1 MGKIKVAIIY
11 GGRSV
16 EHDISLL
23 SAKNILDNIDR
34 EKFEVTLI
42 GINKK
47 GSWFLLDNF
56 NEPISSGS
64 PLSLQLDAQNPAFIC
79 AETQI
84 TPDVV
89 FPVLHGTDGE
99 DGSIQ
104 GLLQTFRIPFVGSG
118 VLGSS
123 ASMDKLLAKRVM
135 ASAGLPVA
143 KFIDL
148 GLNEWQS
155 IQYAAV
161 VAELG
166 LPLIVKPVNLGSSV
180 GVSKVSNESE
190 FITALEDAF
199 RYDNSLLIEEFIE
212 AREVECAI
220 IGNEKA
226 LASVAGEVVLSTNY
240 DFYSFVAKY
249 KDANSAKIAIPAEMP
264 EETHAR
270 IKELSLKAYKLLNC
284 KDLSRVDLFVRD
296 NGDVFINEINTIPGF
311 TNISMFPSLMKHEG
325 IEYTTLITKLLDLAM
340 ERFQK
345 ENRISTEY
353 DSEL

>member
-1 MGKIKVAIIY
+1 MGKTKVAIIY

-34 EKFEVTLI
+34 DKFEVVLI
-42 GINKK
+42 GISKQ
-47 GSWFLLDNF
+47 GSWFLQNNF
-56 NEPISSGS
+56 NEPISSGA
-64 PLSLQLDAQNPAFIC
+64 PLSLQLNAQNPAFISKD
-79 AETQI
+79 TQI
-84 TPDVV
+84 IPDIV

-104 GLLQTFRIPFVGSG
+104 GLLQSFRIPFVGSG
-118 VLGSS
+118 VLGSA

-143 KFIDL
+143 KFISLDL
-148 GLNEWQS
+148 NDWES
-155 IQYAAV
+155 IQFSEV
-161 VAELG
+161 ETELG
-166 LPLIVKPVNLGSSV
+166 LPLIVKPANLGSSV

-190 FITALEDAF
+190 FTTALEDAF
-199 RYDNSLLIEEFIE
+199 RYDNSLLIEEFID

-220 IGNEKA
+220 LGNEKA

-249 KDANSAKIAIPAEMP
+249 KDADSAKITIPANMP
-264 EETHAR
+264 EDIHTR
-270 IKELSLKAYKLLNC
+270 IKEISLQAYKLLNC
-284 KDLSRVDLFVRD
+284 KDLSRVDLFVKD
-296 NGDVFINEINTIPGF
+296 NGDVYINEINTIPGF
-311 TNISMFPSLMKHEG
+311 TNISMYPSLMKHEG
-325 IEYTTLITKLLDLAM
+325 IDYTTLITKLLDLAI

-345 ENRISTEY
+345 ENRISTDY